1 MTDLNGWLVRA
12 YAAWPGLEAAAD
24 GAVGL
29 RNAILGLWSLMAE
42 APSNVRDLY
51 RGLDEATLV
60 VEAEAAA
67 RADGFKPLP
76 WPCPTPEARDAFWR
90 VLAVTLRALEI
101 RLAALSD
108 GGTVRRAEQCRASYG
123 AVDAY
128 VVAVRPRHRVPAT
141 GHSFW
146 RRGLLGLRVLPL
158 ALPEFKMRVRFV
170 EDPVGRPEPVD
181 GLLMGAA
188 LFTDFEFDVEDTAG
202 GFRIRSATSPDHLGG
217 IERAIRRADGEGCLS
232 LMLPELTVDSDT
244 LGTIRDR
251 MADGTWEVGQ
261 LCILV
266 AGSRHVDLGA
276 GYVNVTTVL
285 DRYGA
290 EVAAHAKLF
299 RYNEGEGPHEDIVL
313 GDTVEV
319 LVTPDAVLAF
329 GICLDFCNTA
339 EPSPYPWL
347 DVDFVLVPSCGG
359 LSTMRGHVDRSTE
372 LLRTMKTR
380 SLVVQQHYGPH
391 PTEAPPLGYVLA
403 RADGEAPS
411 PEDLATS
418 DTWMLVRL

>member
-1 MTDLNGWLVRA
+1 MTDLNEWLARA
-12 YAAWPGLEAAAD
+12 HAAWPGLDAVAD
-24 GAVGL
+24 GTAGL

-42 APSNVRDLY
+42 APPNIRDLY

-60 VEAEAAA
+60 TQADAAA
-67 RADGFKPLP
+67 RSDGFPPLP
-76 WPCPTPEARDAFWR
+76 WPCTTPETRDGFWR
-90 VLAVTLRALEI
+90 VMAVTLRALEI

-108 GGTVRRAEQCRASYG
+108 GGTIRRGEQCRATYG

-128 VVAVRPRHRVPAT
+128 IVSLRPRHRVPAT
-141 GHSFW
+141 GHSFR
-146 RRGLLGLRVLPL
+146 RRGLVGLRVLPL
-158 ALPEFKMRVRFV
+158 ALPEFRMRVRFV
-170 EDPVGRPEPVD
+170 EDPVDRPDPVD

-188 LFTDFEFDVEDTAG
+188 LFTDFEFDIEDTVG
-202 GFRIRSATSPDHLGG
+202 GFLIRGATSPDHLGG
-217 IERAIRRADGEGCLS
+217 IERAVRRADGDGCLS
-232 LMLPELTVDSDT
+232 LMLPELTVDSGT
-244 LGTIRDR
+244 LQSIQDR
-251 MADGTWEVGQ
+251 LANGAWEVEQ

-276 GYVNVTTVL
+276 GCVNVTTVL

-313 GDTVEV
+313 GDTLEV

-347 DVDFVLVPSCGG
+347 DVDYVLVPSCGG
-359 LSTMRGHVDRSTE
+359 LSTMRGHVDRSSE
-372 LLRTMKTR
+372 LLRTMRTR

-391 PTEAPPLGYVLA
+391 PTESPPLGYVLA
-403 RADGEAPS
+403 RAGGNAPS
-411 PEDLATS
+411 AEELATS